1 MFRSILPKET
11 GFFDYFEQIGALA
24 SDVCKELLSLTSGRG
39 DIVTHA
45 NRIKEIEKQ
54 ADKITHLCTDA
65 LHRTFITPMDRSHIH
80 SLIKRLDDIIDSI
93 DATTSRMVLYDL
105 TEMRH
110 EAQTMAEI
118 LVKATAQIEQALKLL
133 RNLKH
138 PEGINEHLITIY
150 KLENQGDETLRQAL
164 GRLFKEETNAINVI
178 KWKEIYERLEK
189 ATDRCEA
196 VASIIQGIVIE
207 AS

>member
-11 GFFDYFEQIGALA
+11 SFFDYFEQIGALA
-24 SDVCKELLSLTSGRG
+24 SEVCKELLALASQSGE
-39 DIVTHA
+39 IAAHA

-54 ADKITHLCTDA
+54 ADKITHQCTDA

-80 SLIKRLDDIIDSI
+80 SLIKRMDDIIDSI
-93 DATTSRMVLYDL
+93 DATTSRMVLYDML
-105 TEMRH
+105 EMRP
-110 EAQTMAEI
+110 EAKTMAEI
-118 LVKATAQIEQALKLL
+118 LVQATAQIEQAVKRL

-138 PEGINEHLITIY
+138 PEGIDQHLVAIY
-150 KLENQGDETLRQAL
+150 KLENQGDEILRASL